1 MPIRNILQIAT
12 LTAAKKNGTEELVT
26 KPQLLAFLLPQFHR
40 IPENDRWWGEGFTE
54 WTNVRKARSSFRG
67 HRQPR
72 VPLHGRY
79 YDLLDSDTQDWQAEL
94 AKAHGLGGF
103 CYYHYWFA
111 GRQLLQRP
119 VDSILRRRAPDFPF
133 CLAWANEPWTRTWDG
148 GDRDVLMPQAY
159 GGKGDWEAHFR
170 YLEKAFRDPR
180 YIRVDDCPVLLIY
193 RTASIAECEDML
205 DYWRSLAV
213 QSGFA
218 GLHVV
223 SMLTVFGRDARSHL
237 FDAYVEFEPFYT
249 LAHLPVRLRIHEKLA
264 NGANRLCWKYL
275 GRGPYAPRSRDY
287 RSMWREIANRPLPSG
302 HYPGAFVDWDNSP
315 RRRLDT
321 SLVMRN
327 VDLAAFRTGLSDLYE
342 KASRNETRF
351 IFINAW
357 NEWAEGTY
365 LEPDEDLGT
374 AYLDAIKSVVGREG
388 GE

>member
-1 MPIRNILQIAT
+1 M
-12 LTAAKKNGTEELVT
+12 T

-72 VPLHGRY
+72 VPLDGRY

-205 DYWRSLAV
+205 DCWRNLAV

-327 VDLAAFRTGLSDLYE
+327 VDLSAFRTGLSDLYE
-342 KASRNETRF
+342 KAGRNDTRF

-388 GE
+388 GA